1 MAGQLSIAP
10 VMTTGRRAPSKS
22 RRNVARSGRR
32 TRGTLSWSGKT
43 LDMAFSFRLQRLRER
58 GAQQLREPLRMRRIE
73 HGDVIA
79 GRAHDAHGCAGEPGP
94 AEGVIAQHRFV
105 ARRI

>member
-43 LDMAFSFRLQRLRER
+43 RDMAFSFRLQRLRER
-58 GAQQLREPLRMRRIE
+58 GAQQLREPLRMRGIE
-73 HGDVIA
+73 HGEVIA
-79 GRAHDAHGCAGEPGP
+79 GRAHDVNGRARDTGP
-94 AEGVIAQHRFV
+94 AEGVIAQERCV
-105 ARRI
+105 AC